1 MNILGNNS
9 SKLNQVIF
17 ENRNKNYGAYQIR
30 ESYNDALIKSL
41 LCLSS
46 IICLL
51 FGSVYVYH
59 QINDNII
66 DNHIIILDDPTLN
79 TMERIIEVDNK
90 PLQKP
95 PVTVIEAAAPLGTS
109 TPTTITDEPVEENTI
124 THLDNPNTGLGVP
137 NSVGISPT
145 STISTSNTIAAIPSP
160 LEEVTPTITIA
171 DEMPVYNA
179 DPNGIIRYVSNAIR
193 YPEPA
198 KSMDIQGTVY
208 VSFVVSEFGKVEGVK
223 IVKGIGY
230 GCDEEVLTVIN
241 KMPTW
246 LKAGKNQG
254 RPVKVRYNIPVKF
267 KLNT

>member
-1 MNILGNNS
+1 MNILGNNA

-17 ENRNKNYGAYQIR
+17 ENRNKNYGAYAIR
-30 ESYNDALIKSL
+30 ESYNDALLKSL

-51 FGSVYVYH
+51 FGSVYAYH
-59 QINDNII
+59 KMNTSILIDEKII
-66 DNHIIILDDPTLN
+66 FDDPNITPFVRVVELDI
-79 TMERIIEVDNK
+79 T
-90 PLQKP
+90 PKP
-95 PVTVIEAAAPLGTS
+95 PVTPVEAAAPLGTS
-109 TPTTITDEPVEENTI
+109 TPTTITDEPVEENNV
-124 THLDNPNTGLGVP
+124 THLENPNTGLGNP
-137 NSVGISPT
+137 NSNGVSPT
-145 STISTSNTIAAIPSP
+145 STLTSTNVIEAISPPA
-160 LEEVTPTITIA
+160 EEVAPTLTIT
-171 DEMPVYNA
+171 DEMPVYNS

-193 YPEPA
+193 YPEAA
-198 KSMDIQGTVY
+198 KSMEIQGTVY

-230 GCDEEVLTVIN
+230 GCDEEVLKVIN